1 MRVVTLLFVM
11 ICALPPGQAHAQ
23 TPSGDWPDVGG
34 SAAGTRYT
42 ALTQITPANVSQL
55 RLAWQYKLD
64 TPVETVKHPYVA
76 FEVTPLKVGDTVY
89 FCTPT
94 NSVVA
99 LDAETGQP
107 RWKFLPQLRKW
118 GGFRACRGVAYY
130 HSNVAGAGECQDRI
144 ITATMDAHIFAVD
157 AHSGKACMSFG
168 D

>member
-1 MRVVTLLFVM
+1 MRVVTMLFVVSG
-11 ICALPPGQAHAQ
+11 ALLLATARAQ
-23 TPSGDWPDVGG
+23 TPAGDWPDVGG

-42 ALTQITPANVSQL
+42 SLGQITPANVSQL

-76 FEVTPLKVGDTVY
+76 FEVTPLKVGDTVF

-107 RWKFLPQLRKW
+107 RWKFLPKLRKW
-118 GGFRACRGVAYY
+118 GRLFPY
-130 HSNVAGAGECQDRI
+130 
-144 ITATMDAHIFAVD
+144 AHRPRKYARP
-157 AHSGKACMSFG
+157 SWPL
-168 D
+168 